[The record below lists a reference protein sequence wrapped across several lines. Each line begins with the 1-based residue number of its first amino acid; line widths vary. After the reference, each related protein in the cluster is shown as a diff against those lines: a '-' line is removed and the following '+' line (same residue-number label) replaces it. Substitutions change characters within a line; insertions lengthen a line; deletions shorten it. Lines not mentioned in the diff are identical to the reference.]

1 MSVLTHIFLNVRSLA
16 EDRPSSAA
24 WRSRGG
30 CGPVPR
36 SLAGESSRCL
46 SKGRSDSSLRG
57 RPQEGCSMT
66 LSCVACALRT
76 DAAQTAQFHHLETK
90 LRRVAGPCGGRHRPP
105 PGGRGWVGMAL
116 LGWGTRVGGDG
127 RAGWGTRVGGDGP
140 AGWGTRVGGDGR
152 AGWARSPF
160 VLKRQ
165 VAVFAGAAPWA
176 PLAAPPRPAV
186 TPWSTGC
193 GLPRGLALTPCE
205 LQSVLSVVGCVLA
218 CPPGLRRVSGG

>member
-127 RAGWGTRVGGDGP
+127 RAGW
-140 AGWGTRVGGDGR
+140 
-152 AGWARSPF
+152 ARSPF

>member
-16 EDRPSSAA
+16 EDHPSSAA

-66 LSCVACALRT
+66 LSCVACTLRT

-90 LRRVAGPCGGRHRPP
+90 LCRVAGPCGGRHRPP

-127 RAGWGTRVGGDGP
+127 RAGW
-140 AGWGTRVGGDGR
+140 
-152 AGWARSPF
+152 ARSPF

-165 VAVFAGAAPWA
+165 VVVFAGAAPWA

-218 CPPGLRRVSGG
+218 CPPGLRRVWGG